1 MSQSADVRQ
10 DTPAPYDHG
19 ATMDNRTD
27 FGTII
32 VAVCVAAYAAMM
44 IAYVA
49 EAQFGLASAQ
59 IRHLSI
65 IAALFVAFP
74 VVLGFLPTRTDK
86 AP

>member
-1 MSQSADVRQ
+1 
-10 DTPAPYDHG
+10 
-19 ATMDNRTD
+19 MDNRTD

-32 VAVCVAAYAAMM
+32 VAVCVAGYAAIM

-49 EAQFGLASAQ
+49 QAQFGLAAAE

-74 VVLGFLPTRTDK
+74 VVLDFLPTPTDK
-86 AP
+86 AR